1 MNYIKQHEVPWRDLA
16 IVLLV
21 MVAVMTAALG
31 YKTLWAGDQT
41 RKAEAMQVQID
52 DFNQKAAM
60 VNQESFRPVKSE
72 QVGFVQ
78 QDIMTLVQQYGLNVL
93 SLKRMKADE
102 TGETYQLD
110 LSGSWA
116 GTATFLESF
125 QAKDALLGMRWL
137 SFEMMNGSVQTI
149 VQYKIYT
156 KG

>member
-1 MNYIKQHEVPWRDLA
+1 MNYIKQHKVPWRGLA

-21 MVAVMTAALG
+21 LVTVMTIVLG
-31 YKTLWAGDQT
+31 YKTVWAGDQT
-41 RKAEAMQVQID
+41 RREEAMQVQID
-52 DFNQKAAM
+52 DFNQKAAL

-93 SLKRMKADE
+93 SLKRVRIDD

-110 LSGSWA
+110 LNGSWA
-116 GTATFLESF
+116 GTANFLESF

-137 SFEMMNGSVQTI
+137 SFEMVNGSVQTI